1 MLHTISL
8 LQCLSTDF
16 VLLSVIYKISFY
28 GQCQESHPKCTKK
41 RDFQQSGREI
51 WIPKK
56 ENMMIQK
63 IKDRQLKKDITIK
76 KN

>member
-1 MLHTISL
+1 MKFHFTANAKNTIKSAL
-8 LQCLSTDF
+8 
-16 VLLSVIYKISFY
+16 
-28 GQCQESHPKCTKK
+28 KK
-41 RDFQQSGREI
+41 DFQQSGREI